1 MAHRRFFTRRDKKWQ
16 VTVKHWE
23 QIFVPVFVFP
33 LVFFCISILP
43 FPSFLSVRS
52 FFSSF
57 FFFFFLLFAFSF
69 ILLFFVPFLLP
80 EPTGNCNK
88 CYELRVSLP
97 TCAIKNIAIREF
109 RSTCEWKACR
119 NQRKK
124 LLIKTVNWSLSIT
137 LSECLII
144 PCIIWK
150 VKKDTKKGRRER
162 IEYNEAEERQS
173 RPITVLARRSWEC
186 DDWTRS
192 R

>member
-1 MAHRRFFTRRDKKWQ
+1 MTGDSKTLGANFRSCVCFSFGFF
-16 VTVKHWE
+16 
-23 QIFVPVFVFP
+23 FVS
-33 LVFFCISILP
+33 L
-43 FPSFLSVRS
+43 SFLFHPFCRFVRS
-52 FFSSF
+52 SLLFSF
-57 FFFFFLLFAFSF
+57 FFFFLFAFSF

-124 LLIKTVNWSLSIT
+124 LLIKTVNWFLSIT

-144 PCIIWK
+144 PCII
-150 VKKDTKKGRRER
+150 
-162 IEYNEAEERQS
+162 
-173 RPITVLARRSWEC
+173 
-186 DDWTRS
+186 
-192 R
+192 